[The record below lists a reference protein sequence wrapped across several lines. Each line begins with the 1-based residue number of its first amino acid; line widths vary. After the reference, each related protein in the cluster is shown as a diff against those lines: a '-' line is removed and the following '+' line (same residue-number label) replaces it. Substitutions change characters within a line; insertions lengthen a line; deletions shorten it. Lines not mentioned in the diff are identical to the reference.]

1 MAFDSASVHCV
12 ACGASLDENPSA
24 PVGERLPCPHCG
36 SLLRR
41 IDVTCSDTLSLHS
54 KLNVK
59 ARRARE
65 KRPFMDQTIGD
76 DFHRNTGRWMKLY
89 RLIDRMKDRYNEQV
103 TDPAT
108 GEIVH
113 ECSEPLDNHKGH
125 GSAKAKN

>member
-1 MAFDSASVHCV
+1 MA
-12 ACGASLDENPSA
+12 
-24 PVGERLPCPHCG
+24 
-36 SLLRR
+36 
-41 IDVTCSDTLSLHS
+41 
-54 KLNVK
+54 
-59 ARRARE
+59 
-65 KRPFMDQTIGD
+65 QTIGD